1 MSCAFHHI
9 KPEREYCAHCESDAA
24 ERDVVT
30 LYHRHSIEEIM
41 AMTGLSKALIQ
52 GAVLRAIRA
61 GRVKPY
67 ASSEG

>member
-1 MSCAFHHI
+1 MVRKLRGKQLTI
-9 KPEREYCAHCESDAA
+9 PNPT

-52 GAVLRAIRA
+52 LAILRAISD

-67 ASSEG
+67 ASTEG